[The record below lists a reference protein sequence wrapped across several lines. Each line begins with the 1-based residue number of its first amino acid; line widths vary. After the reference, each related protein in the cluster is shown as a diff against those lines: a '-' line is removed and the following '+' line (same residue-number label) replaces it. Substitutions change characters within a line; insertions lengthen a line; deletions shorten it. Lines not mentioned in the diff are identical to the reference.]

1 MPLYHYQY
9 VDSLGKKRSGAIEA
23 QGDREAKEKLREQGL
38 LITRLQAKSKVSKKQ
53 NLKGDALLAFT
64 VQLSQLINAG
74 VPLYES
80 LIAIEEQSRGDPY
93 HRVILVYVSR
103 SAREHLYRRRWGPIQ
118 KVLISCIVEWWLRE
132 RRWEHWVP
140 FLISFLNF

>member
-23 QGDREAKEKLREQGL
+23 QGDREAKEKLHEQGL

-93 HRVILVYVSR
+93 HRVILSLCEQIR
-103 SAREHLYRRRWGPIQ
+103 SGTSLSA
-118 KVLISCIVEWWLRE
+118 S
-132 RRWEHWVP
+132 
-140 FLISFLNF
+140 SFLTTKTSTMRFLKNRRADLALKSKNIFRH